1 MEGDRIRTNTVTGGR
16 HGGDTIRTNRRQAW
30 RVIGLGLIL

>member
-1 MEGDRIRTNTVTGGR
+1 MEGIRLGLGGQ
-16 HGGDTIRTNRRQAW
+16 HGGDMIRMNRRQAW

>member
-16 HGGDTIRTNRRQAW
+16 YGGDMIRTNTVTGGRH
-30 RVIGLGLIL
+30 GKG